1 MTNLVMM
8 HFAVDMGAVKGL
20 IPLIFSETHL
30 VAEAIVEDLVAF
42 LKTFSEEALRKT
54 QMKAQGVQT

>member
-1 MTNLVMM
+1 MINLAMM
-8 HFAVDMGAVKGL
+8 HSAEVMVLVKGL
-20 IPLIFSETHL
+20 TPLIFSETHL